1 MVYVF
6 KSVDFLSCNEKNQ
19 IICFFS
25 LPNCIFFVFKRF
37 FPYDFQH
44 CGNTLRSTYLH
55 KAHTDG
61 THLGELIDS
70 LEAVVD
76 GLGQKLGKLLVVE
89 NLQAAFAGDLTHGRR
104 MEAMVIITITALDED
119 TAVAQTFCVHL
130 PAHVIEM
137 DT

>member
-1 MVYVF
+1 MQVNLDPAGCAGHILTVVLC
-6 KSVDFLSCNEKNQ
+6 S
-19 IICFFS
+19 
-25 LPNCIFFVFKRF
+25 PA
-37 FPYDFQH
+37 
-44 CGNTLRSTYLH
+44 LH

-137 DT
+137 DTFPDVPPGVLNSGVAVDV